1 MVDTTNIAANH
12 STFHLSNSSTCND
25 SRIRSKM
32 GSTGSRISW
41 VSCLDIDAPPC
52 GHRKTAIICTIG
64 PRTNS
69 VDALVQLRQA
79 GMNIVRMN
87 FSHGSHEYHASVV
100 DNVRKSFKV
109 APGRTVAIALDT
121 KGPEI
126 RIGELVDGYC
136 HIPKDHIITLTTDDK
151 YRNSGDLQRVFV
163 DYPQIGETLS
173 PGKLVYIDDGNLQLE
188 VLESLGKEGVKARA
202 LNSHKL
208 LNRKGVNLPY
218 TKILIPAVTEK
229 DKQDLQFAVE
239 HDLDMVFASFIRKPE
254 DVREIRSILG
264 EAGKH
269 ILIIA
274 KIENHEGVKN
284 FDVILEEAD
293 GIMVARGD
301 LGIEIPPQKV
311 FIAQKMM
318 IARSNL
324 RGKPVICATQM
335 LESMTQNPRPT
346 RAEAS
351 DVANAVLDGADCV
364 MLSAETASGNY
375 PVEAVRTMAS
385 ICQEAE
391 GSIAYLP
398 LFEELRALIG
408 CSENVTETVA
418 CCAVNAALE
427 TYIQAIIVLTTTGTT
442 ARQLAKFRPQVP
454 IITVTRE
461 PRTARQ
467 IHLHRGCFSLVYHGV
482 DGRAAEWQEDVDE
495 RFEWAISEAKKM
507 GLLKT
512 GDHVVLIQG
521 VKAGQGHTNALRIL
535 PVS

>member
-1 MVDTTNIAANH
+1 MSDVTG
-12 STFHLSNSSTCND
+12 SSTTSSHYSPPND
-25 SRIRSKM
+25 SRARSKLQL
-32 GSTGSRISW
+32 TGSRISW
-41 VSCLDIDAPPC
+41 VSSLDIDDTPRL
-52 GHRKTAIICTIG
+52 HRKTSIICTIG

-69 VDALVQLRQA
+69 VEALVQLRQA

-100 DNVRKSFKV
+100 ENVRKSFEV
-109 APGRTVAIALDT
+109 FPGRPVALALDT

-126 RIGELVDGYC
+126 RTGELVDGHC
-136 HIPKDHIITLTTDDK
+136 HIPKDHVFILTTEER
-151 YRNSGDLQRVFV
+151 YRSCGDLQRVFV
-163 DYPQIGETLS
+163 DYPQIGETLA

-188 VLESLGKEGVKARA
+188 VLESLGTKGVRVRA

-229 DKQDLQFAVE
+229 DRQDLQFAIK
-239 HDLDMVFASFIRKPE
+239 HDVDMVFASFIRKPE
-254 DVREIRSILG
+254 DIREIRSVLG
-264 EAGKH
+264 AAGKH

-284 FDVILEEAD
+284 FDCILEESD

-335 LESMTQNPRPT
+335 LESMTRNPRPT

-375 PVEAVRTMAS
+375 PVETIQTMAS

-391 GSIAYLP
+391 SSIAYLP
-398 LFEELRALIG
+398 LFEELRGLIG
-408 CSENVTETVA
+408 CCESVTETVA
-418 CCAVNAALE
+418 CAAVNAALE
-427 TYIQAIIVLTTTGTT
+427 TYIQAVIVLTTTGTT

-461 PRTARQ
+461 ARTARQ
-467 IHLHRGCFSLVYHGV
+467 IHLHRGCISFVYKGS
-482 DGRAAEWQEDVDE
+482 DGRAADWQEDVDE
-495 RFEWAISEAKKM
+495 RFEWAIGEAKKM
-507 GLLKT
+507 GLLTK
-512 GDHVVLIQG
+512 GDHVILIQG
-521 VKAGQGHTNALRIL
+521 AKAGHGHTNTLRIL